1 MAYKQ
6 EDEKITAEDIHDI
19 FSLKYIYD
27 RLKLTPHLCLAPSN
41 EKLWFRLDRSELKIS
56 IFGLLKPIFSITS
69 IGFHPLLLVVSLFLQ
84 CEKYTLLPCESWTPF
99 SILCQMFKK

>member
-27 RLKLTPHLCLAPSN
+27 RLKLTPHLCFAPSN
-41 EKLWFRLDRSELKIS
+41 EKLWFRLDRSKLKIS
-56 IFGLLKPIFSITS
+56 IFFSITS
-69 IGFHPLLLVVSLFLQ
+69 IGFHPLLLVLSLFLQ
-84 CEKYTLLPCESWTPF
+84 WKKYTLLSCESWTPF